1 MPGPGLRRIGALG
14 AMAELPRPVWLLVSA
29 SGLSN
34 IGSGLVLPFL
44 VVYLHSSLGFEMLA
58 VTSTYSVTAVCA
70 VLGSLVAGHCVDR
83 YGAHRTFAA
92 FSVVSAMGTCGYAAV
107 GEPWH
112 ALVTAGVFG
121 LGLGGNA
128 GFSSALAVAVPA
140 EQRALAFGTNFAM
153 INAAIAVG
161 SVLGG
166 LVVSVDNPGT
176 FRLLYVLN
184 AVSYLVAGAIVLRS
198 RRATAPASAAVK
210 PSGDGGALRLYGR
223 LLRDRR
229 LVLLLGIAV
238 VLYFSAYGQ
247 LQSGLPALVITGT
260 ELEPSALSVIF
271 AANTAM
277 VVAAQLILG
286 ARIKQARPVSALRL
300 AAALWF
306 VTWVLVALALPVDGT
321 VVPLV
326 LLCCAVG
333 VFAVAECLVGA
344 ALPATVNAIAPEHL
358 RGRYNA
364 ANGIVLSLGMA
375 LGPLAAGS
383 VLGGGNHG
391 AYLVM
396 VMAGCL
402 AGLSALWTF
411 ESTTGSRSADMDG
424 AKPRTGIPDRVSEGE
439 PT

>member
-1 MPGPGLRRIGALG
+1 MPGPGLRRVGALG
-14 AMAELPRPVWLLVSA
+14 AMAELPRPVWVLLSA

-44 VVYLHSSLGFEMLA
+44 VVYLHSSLGFEMLS

-92 FSVVSAMGTCGYAAV
+92 FGVVSAVGTCGYAAV
-107 GEPWH
+107 SEPWH
-112 ALVTAGVFG
+112 ALATAGVFG

-140 EQRALAFGTNFAM
+140 EQRSLAFGTNFAM
-153 INAAIAVG
+153 INAAIAIG
-161 SVLGG
+161 SMLGG
-166 LVVSVDNPGT
+166 LVVSVDDPGT

-184 AVSYLVAGAIVLRS
+184 AVSYLVACAIVLRA
-198 RRATAPASAAVK
+198 RRATAPAPEEVK
-210 PSGDGGALRLYGR
+210 PSDKGGGLRLYGL

-229 LVLLLGIAV
+229 LVLLLGAAV
-238 VLYFSAYGQ
+238 ILYFSAYGQ
-247 LQSGLPALVITGT
+247 LQSGLPALVITET
-260 ELEPSALSVIF
+260 ELGPGALSAIF
-271 AANTAM
+271 AANTGM
-277 VVAAQLILG
+277 VVAAQLVLG
-286 ARIKQARPVSALRL
+286 GRIKRARPIGALRL

-306 VTWVLVALALPVDGT
+306 VTWVLVALALPMGGT
-321 VVPLV
+321 ALPLV
-326 LLCCAVG
+326 LLCCAVA

-344 ALPATVNAIAPEHL
+344 ALPATVNAIAPERL

-383 VLGGGNHG
+383 VLGGGDHG
-391 AYLVM
+391 PYLVM

-402 AGLSALWTF
+402 AGLVALWAF
-411 ESTTGSRSADMDG
+411 ESRTTAGSKPSTPVPEKVSKGESA
-424 AKPRTGIPDRVSEGE
+424 
-439 PT
+439 